1 MRKHRFFLPV
11 PLNTNQSLDLDK
23 DLSHQI
29 IHVLRLTPGNE
40 IFFFNN
46 SGFEFTAKIAD
57 INRKIVSVNILDSSS
72 ASVESPC
79 QINLG
84 QVLGKG
90 EKMDVVIQKAT
101 ELGVHSITPLFSEHT
116 VIRNVA
122 DRITNKQEHWQKI
135 ANAACCQC
143 GRNVVPVIHPAQDLT
158 TWINNNTDQ
167 LKLLL
172 SPSNTAIKLS
182 AVPLISPVSI
192 LIGPEGGFSDAEI
205 QLASKHNFTHVSLG
219 PRILR
224 TETAGIAVIAILQS
238 LIGDL

>member
-1 MRKHRFFLPV
+1 MRKHRFFLALD
-11 PLNTNQSLDLDK
+11 LNTNQSLDLDR

-29 IHVLRLTPGNE
+29 INVLRLTTGDE
-40 IFFFNN
+40 IYFFNN
-46 SGFEFTAKIAD
+46 TGLEFTAEIAH
-57 INRKIVSVNILDSSS
+57 INRKIVTVNILQSSNT
-72 ASVESPC
+72 AVESPC

-90 EKMDVVIQKAT
+90 EKMDVIIQKAT
-101 ELGVHSITPLFSEHT
+101 ELGVHSITPLFSEHS
-116 VIRNVA
+116 VIKNIA
-122 DRITNKQEHWQKI
+122 DRIANKQEHWQKI

-143 GRNVVPVIHPAQDLT
+143 WRTIAPVIHPAQDLT
-158 TWINNNTDQ
+158 TWINNNNDP

-172 SPSNTAIKLS
+172 SPSANALKLKD
-182 AVPLISPVSI
+182 VPLLSPVSI

-205 QLASKHNFTHVSLG
+205 QLASKHTFTHVSLG

-224 TETAGIAVIAILQS
+224 TETAGIAVIAILQA

>member
-1 MRKHRFFLPV
+1 MRKHRFFLPIEIS
-11 PLNTNQSLDLDK
+11 TNQKLDLDK

-29 IHVLRLTPGNE
+29 INVLRLTIGDE
-40 IFFFNN
+40 IFLFNN
-46 SGFEFTAKIAD
+46 TGFEFTAEIAHV
-57 INRKIVSVNILDSSS
+57 NRKIVTVNILHSTYNSI
-72 ASVESPC
+72 ESPC

-101 ELGVHSITPLFSEHT
+101 ELGVHSITPLFSEHS
-116 VIRNVA
+116 VIKNIA
-122 DRITNKQEHWQKI
+122 DRIANKQEHWQKI
-135 ANAACCQC
+135 ANAACSQC
-143 GRNVVPVIHPAQDLT
+143 WRTMTPIIHPAQDLA
-158 TWINNNTDQ
+158 TWINNNNDP

-172 SPSNTAIKLS
+172 SPSDNALKLKD
-182 AVPLISPVSI
+182 VPLLSPVSI
-192 LIGPEGGFSDAEI
+192 LIGPEGGFSETEV

-238 LIGDL
+238 LIGDI